1 MKKKEA
7 EDICAEVKNKLKESQ
22 ERQAEHEKKCEHIKK
37 EYETIEHVHS
47 ESVREME
54 SQKKE
59 FEGLENREVELK
71 VLLDPPAEPGI
82 CFVTFALG
90 PRCALGSV
98 LASMRTRHDFPTFLW
113 E

>member
-1 MKKKEA
+1 MKADGAALFSEGNYGAAARKYTAGMDLLRHRRVSENL
-7 EDICAEVKNKLKESQ
+7 DITARDDLLFGLFSNRALAKVKLGEF
-22 ERQAEHEKKCEHIKK
+22 A
-37 EYETIEHVHS
+37 
-47 ESVREME
+47 SV
-54 SQKKE
+54 SI
-59 FEGLENREVELK
+59 
-71 VLLDPPAEPGI
+71 LLDPPAEPGI